1 VLPPQELAQCSAMG
15 KTHKKQRAETASA
28 NKSAAAK
35 ARWASEAAA
44 AGLEALGAGAVEVCT
59 TWRFKRLRSRL
70 TPHPTQAASEG
81 APDERLSLK
90 QLRPKD
96 GGGALVRGF
105 SGAVVR

>member
-1 VLPPQELAQCSAMG
+1 MPKKPERVKQTSQAG
-15 KTHKKQRAETASA
+15 KASSFARALSQ
-28 NKSAAAK
+28 
-35 ARWASEAAA
+35 AAA
-44 AGLEALGAGAVEVCT
+44 AGLEALGAGAGEECA

-96 GGGALVRGF
+96 GGGALVLGF
-105 SGAVVR
+105 SGAAVR

>member
-1 VLPPQELAQCSAMG
+1 MCSTMG
-15 KTHKKQRAETASA
+15 KTHKQKRAEQARAAASA
-28 NKSAAAK
+28 GGSQRVANA
-35 ARWASEAAA
+35 AAA
-44 AGLEALGAGAVEVCT
+44 AGLEALGAGAGEVCA

-96 GGGALVRGF
+96 GGGALVLGF